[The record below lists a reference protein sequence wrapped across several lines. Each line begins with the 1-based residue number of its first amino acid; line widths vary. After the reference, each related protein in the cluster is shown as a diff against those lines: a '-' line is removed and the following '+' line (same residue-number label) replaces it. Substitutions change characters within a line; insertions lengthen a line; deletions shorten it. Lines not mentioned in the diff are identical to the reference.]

1 MDTLE
6 VQNAVNECDAAGTP
20 VREFS
25 SPELSSHQRR
35 EQYHLAS
42 KGEELPNSADP
53 LVPEAPPSEPP
64 QGPQDIS
71 KTVPS
76 SEPAVLKSAADAIED
91 KWERNITHM
100 HGSKKILF

>member
-6 VQNAVNECDAAGTP
+6 VQNVISECDAAGTP
-20 VREFS
+20 VRELS
-25 SPELSSHQRR
+25 SPDLSSHERR

-42 KGEELPNSADP
+42 KGEEVPKSADP
-53 LVPEAPPSEPP
+53 PVPEAPPSESP

-76 SEPAVLKSAADAIED
+76 SEPAVLKSAAEAIED
-91 KWERNITHM
+91 KWERNLPHM
-100 HGSKKILF
+100 HGSIYI

>member
-20 VREFS
+20 VRAL

-35 EQYHLAS
+35 EQYHVAS
-42 KGEELPNSADP
+42 KGEVPQPADP
-53 LVPEAPPSEPP
+53 PVPEAPPSESP
-64 QGPQDIS
+64 QGPQDIP

-76 SEPAVLKSAADAIED
+76 SEPAVLKSAAEAIED
-91 KWERNITHM
+91 K
-100 HGSKKILF
+100 